1 MLTPL
6 FAAAHGHATHG
17 EERIMKKGSSNKV
30 DRRKFLAG
38 VAITGAA
45 AITAEAGKAA
55 ILPGGQ
61 EQAPAPALRR
71 PSTVLA
77 QAEISTKS
85 VPAPAGGNPNL
96 TKGRPGSDFMLDVI
110 KTLDI
115 DYVFTNPASS
125 CRGLH
130 DSIVTYGD
138 NKKPELITAMH
149 EESATAMSHGYFKV
163 AGKPAIA
170 MCHGTVGLQHATMG
184 IYNAWCD
191 RVPIIMMTGNSRDA
205 NQRRPDVPTVHSVQD
220 PALMVRDMLKWDD
233 QPGSLQHFAESLVR
247 AYRIAMTP
255 PHEPVLIVL
264 DTDLQEMGTE
274 DTSLHIPK
282 FAIPAPPA
290 GESNAVREVA
300 RLLVAAE
307 RPVIVADRVAR
318 SEAGVK
324 SLVQLAEALNAT
336 VIDQGGRMNF
346 PNLHPL
352 YARGTGAVA
361 QADVILGLE
370 LTDFFGTVNE
380 FIDSAEAQQ
389 SSRLRA
395 GAKLVSIGSGDV
407 FIHSNYQDFQRYQA
421 VDIAIAADAEAT
433 LPSLVE
439 AVKVEITPARRAV
452 IEKRGQAAQ
461 AGYAQAKD
469 RMRADAAAAAWNA
482 SPVSSARLC
491 AELWPHIRN
500 EDWALVGRALGG
512 WPQRMW
518 NFDKHYQ
525 AIGGAGGA
533 GVGYNLPA
541 AVGAAL
547 AHKEHGRFAVNIQPD
562 GDCMYAPGA
571 IWTLA
576 HHKIPMLTIM
586 NNNRAYH
593 QEVMHLQRMAAW
605 RQRRMDRW
613 HIATTIRDPYVSFA
627 KLADAMGVAGIGP
640 IENPNDLGA
649 ALKKGVD
656 IVKSGEPVVIDVVMQ
671 PR

>member
-1 MLTPL
+1 
-6 FAAAHGHATHG
+6 
-17 EERIMKKGSSNKV
+17 MKKSSSNKV

-38 VAITGAA
+38 AAVAGAA
-45 AITAEAGKAA
+45 AVTTGAGRAA

-61 EQAPAPALRR
+61 ETPRVSAASR

-96 TKGRPGSDFMLDVI
+96 TKGRPGSDFMLDCI

-130 DSIVTYGD
+130 DSIITYGD

-149 EESATAMSHGYFKV
+149 EESATAMAHGYFKV

-170 MCHGTVGLQHATMG
+170 LCHGTVGLQHATMG

-191 RVPIIMMTGNSRDA
+191 RVPVFLMTGNSRDA
-205 NQRRPDVPTVHSVQD
+205 NQRRPGVPTVHSVQD
-220 PALMVRDMLKWDD
+220 PAAMVRDILKWDD
-233 QPGSLQHFAESLVR
+233 QPGSLQHFAESVVR

-255 PHEPVLIVL
+255 PYEPVLIVL
-264 DTDLQEMGTE
+264 DEDLQEMGVE
-274 DTSLHIPK
+274 DSAALHIPK
-282 FAIPAPPA
+282 FALPAPPS
-290 GESNAVREVA
+290 GEPNAVREVA
-300 RLLVAAE
+300 RLLAGAE

-318 SEAGVK
+318 TQAGVK
-324 SLVQLAEALNAT
+324 SLVQLAELLNAT

-346 PNLHPL
+346 PNMHPL

-395 GAKLVSIGSGDV
+395 GAKLISIGSGDV
-407 FIHSNYQDFQRYQA
+407 FIHANFQDFQRYQA
-421 VDIAIAADAEAT
+421 VDVAIAADAEAT

-439 AVKVEITPARRAV
+439 AVKAEITPTYRAA

-461 AGYAQAKD
+461 TAYAQSKD
-469 RMRADAAAAAWNA
+469 RMRTDAAAAAWNA

-491 AELWPHIRN
+491 AELWPLIRN

-525 AIGGAGGA
+525 HIGGSGGA
-533 GVGYNLPA
+533 GVGYNLPS

-571 IWTLA
+571 IWTSA
-576 HHKIPMLTIM
+576 HHKIPMLTVM

-649 ALKKGVD
+649 ALKRGVQ
-656 IVKSGEPVVIDVVMQ
+656 IVKSGEPVIIDVVMQ

>member
-1 MLTPL
+1 
-6 FAAAHGHATHG
+6 
-17 EERIMKKGSSNKV
+17 MKKSSSNKV

-38 VAITGAA
+38 AAVAGAA
-45 AITAEAGKAA
+45 AVTTGAGKAA

-61 EQAPAPALRR
+61 EPARVPAASR

-96 TKGRPGSDFMLDVI
+96 TKGRPGSDFMLDCI

-130 DSIVTYGD
+130 DSIITYGD

-149 EESATAMSHGYFKV
+149 EESATAMAHGYFKV

-170 MCHGTVGLQHATMG
+170 LCHGTVGLQHATMG

-191 RVPIIMMTGNSRDA
+191 RVPVILMTGNSRDA
-205 NQRRPDVPTVHSVQD
+205 NLRRPGVPTVHSVQD
-220 PALMVRDMLKWDD
+220 PAAMVRDILKWDD
-233 QPGSLQHFAESLVR
+233 QPGSLQHFAESVVR

-255 PHEPVLIVL
+255 PYEPVLIVL
-264 DTDLQEMGTE
+264 DIDLQEMGVE
-274 DTSLHIPK
+274 DSAALHIPK
-282 FAIPAPPA
+282 FALPAPPS
-290 GESNAVREVA
+290 GEPNAVREVA
-300 RLLVAAE
+300 RLLAGAE

-318 SEAGVK
+318 TQAGVK
-324 SLVQLAEALNAT
+324 SLVQLAELLNAT

-346 PNLHPL
+346 PNMHPL
-352 YARGTGAVA
+352 YARGSGGVA

-380 FIDSAEAQQ
+380 FIDNTEAQQ

-395 GAKLVSIGSGDV
+395 GAKLISIGSGDV
-407 FIHSNYQDFQRYQA
+407 FIHANFQDFQRYQA
-421 VDIAIAADAEAT
+421 VDVAIAADAEAT

-439 AVKVEITPARRAV
+439 AVKTEITAAHRTA

-461 AGYAQAKD
+461 TAYVQSKD
-469 RMRADAAAAAWNA
+469 RMRTDAAAAAWNA

-491 AELWPHIRN
+491 AELWPLIRN

-525 AIGGAGGA
+525 HIGGSGGA
-533 GVGYNLPA
+533 GVGYNLPS

-571 IWTLA
+571 IWTSA
-576 HHKIPMLTIM
+576 HHKIPMLTVM

-627 KLADAMGVAGIGP
+627 KLADSMGVAGIGP
-640 IENPNDLGA
+640 IDNPNDLGA
-649 ALKKGVD
+649 ALKRGVQ

>member
-1 MLTPL
+1 
-6 FAAAHGHATHG
+6 
-17 EERIMKKGSSNKV
+17 
-30 DRRKFLAG
+30 
-38 VAITGAA
+38 
-45 AITAEAGKAA
+45 
-55 ILPGGQ
+55 
-61 EQAPAPALRR
+61 
-71 PSTVLA
+71 
-77 QAEISTKS
+77 
-85 VPAPAGGNPNL
+85 
-96 TKGRPGSDFMLDVI
+96 
-110 KTLDI
+110 
-115 DYVFTNPASS
+115 
-125 CRGLH
+125 
-130 DSIVTYGD
+130 
-138 NKKPELITAMH
+138 
-149 EESATAMSHGYFKV
+149 
-163 AGKPAIA
+163 
-170 MCHGTVGLQHATMG
+170 
-184 IYNAWCD
+184 
-191 RVPIIMMTGNSRDA
+191 MTGNSVDA
-205 NQRRPDVPTVHSVQD
+205 NNRRPGVPTTHSVQD
-220 PALMVRDMLKWDD
+220 PAAMVRDFIKWDD

-264 DTDLQEMGTE
+264 DEDMQELGIE
-274 DTSLHIPK
+274 DGAQLHIPK
-282 FAIPAPPA
+282 YAIPAPPA
-290 GESNAVREVA
+290 GEPNAVREVA
-300 RLLVAAE
+300 RLLVNAE
-307 RPVIVADRVAR
+307 RPVIVADRCAR
-318 SEAGVK
+318 TQAGLK
-324 SLVQLAEALNAT
+324 SLVQLAELLNAT

-346 PNLHPL
+346 PNNHPL
-352 YARGTGAVA
+352 YARGSGGVA

-370 LTDFFGTVNE
+370 LTDFFGTVND

-389 SSRLRA
+389 SSRLQA
-395 GAKLVSIGSGDV
+395 NAKLISITSGDL
-407 FIHSNYQDFQRYQA
+407 FIHSNFQDFQRYQP

-433 LPSLVE
+433 LPTLVE
-439 AVKVEITPARRAV
+439 AVRTEINPTRRAV

-461 AGYAQAKD
+461 TAYAQSKD
-469 RMRADAAAAAWNA
+469 RMRTDAAAAAWDA

-491 AELWPHIRN
+491 AELWPLIRN

-525 AIGGAGGA
+525 FIGGSGGA

-571 IWTLA
+571 IWTAA

-613 HIATTIRDPYVSFA
+613 HIATTIRDPFISFA

-640 IENPNDLGA
+640 IEHPADLGP
-649 ALKKGVD
+649 ALKKGID
-656 IVKSGEPVVIDVVMQ
+656 IVKRGEPVVIDVVMQ